1 MTLTDFSDVL
11 DIQDLAKAPVLCQKT
26 HWDNVKWLGV
36 NDRIYWQALS
46 NAVQSSTR
54 IEINHAKNLLSQ
66 FINKEI
72 ENIEV
77 KDGINNKFSGDQSS
91 KCNSVT
97 SRSGMRLALSSANA
111 SDNYTFSTLSTTGG
125 RALNASV
132 AFDDDSFAVEVS
144 AELLASSSTINDG
157 IEYDGG
163 LLIESTD
170 RMESTDLQ
178 CKSIFIS
185 SQDLEPIKSR
195 KYDRFDRFWLVYE
208 ALHFCGYFDGKMFGL
223 VDLSK
228 GSIDSQFQQ
237 HVMHISIVNKG
248 PSRSGFASSSAVS
261 LNLVNSLLRLFMQ
274 YIPECRQYLQF
285 MMDLDCELNR
295 QQFGLIV
302 WLFEN
307 TIGLKSGRQDIDAPL
322 YGQGLNSWQY
332 GHVCFDQD
340 YAIDRQLI
348 QHEQID
354 LDLSDLTKRLI
365 IVDTG
370 IQRST
375 GDGLQRG
382 LNMRHLAYLLGPTIE
397 AGSQDSTNSKAYEAI
412 EQSIFVHEQ
421 IVNALQQSNWQLVGK
436 LLLHYMN
443 LRSMIDPI
451 ALKSKFDTPHDG
463 QVLLHPVNLLLEV
476 GLIYGGSYSGAM
488 GGGVLLLIA
497 SDAAVEDPSLIATA
511 LSDVQLIQTSDGSR
525 PFKSIRQL
533 NYCVLDN
540 AGLTTIIQ

>member
-1 MTLTDFSDVL
+1 MTLASFNNVS
-11 DIQDLAKAPVLCQKT
+11 DIQDLAKASLLCQKA

-36 NDRIYWQALS
+36 NDSIYWYALS
-46 NAVQSSTR
+46 NAVQSSTQ

-66 FINKEI
+66 FLHREI
-72 ENIEV
+72 ENTDV
-77 KDGINNKFSGDQSS
+77 KDVFNNKSSGDQSS
-91 KCNSVT
+91 KCQGVT
-97 SRSGMRLALSSANA
+97 SKSGMRLALSSANA
-111 SDNYTFSTLSTTGG
+111 SDNFTFSTLSTTGG
-125 RALNASV
+125 RAINASV

-144 AELLASSSTINDG
+144 AELLVSSSMINDG

-170 RMESTDLQ
+170 RMESADLQ

-185 SQDLEPIKSR
+185 SQDLESIKSR
-195 KYDRFDRFWLVYE
+195 RYDRSDRFWLVYE
-208 ALHFCGYFDGKMFGL
+208 ALHFCGYFNGKLFGL
-223 VDLSK
+223 NDLSI
-228 GSIDSQFQQ
+228 GSVNTEFQQ
-237 HVMHISIVNKG
+237 RVMHIKILNKG

-261 LNLVNSLLRLFMQ
+261 LNLLNSLLRLFMQ
-274 YIPECRQYLQF
+274 YIPECRRYLQF
-285 MMDLDCELNR
+285 MMDLDCDLNR

-322 YGQGLNSWQY
+322 YGHGLNSWQY
-332 GHVCFDQD
+332 GPVFFDQG

-348 QHEQID
+348 QHGQID
-354 LDLSDLTKRLI
+354 LGVSELTKRLV

-397 AGSQDSTNSKAYEAI
+397 AGSQDSTNSKAYQAI

-421 IVNALQQSNWQLVGK
+421 IVNAIQQFNWQLVGK
-436 LLLHYMN
+436 LLLQYMN
-443 LRSMIDPI
+443 LRQIIDPN
-451 ALKSKFDTPHDG
+451 ALKSKFDTSHDG
-463 QVLLHPVNLLLEV
+463 QVLLQPVNQLLKM

-497 SDAAVEDPSLIATA
+497 SDAAVEDLSLIATA
-511 LSDVQLIQTSDGSR
+511 LSDVQLMQTSDGSR
-525 PFKSIRQL
+525 PFKSIRRL
-533 NYCVLDN
+533 DYRVLDS
-540 AGLTTIIQ
+540 AGLTTITQ

>member
-1 MTLTDFSDVL
+1 MTLASFNNVS
-11 DIQDLAKAPVLCQKT
+11 DIQDLAKASLLCQKA

-36 NDRIYWQALS
+36 NDSIYWYALS
-46 NAVQSSTR
+46 NAVQSSTQ

-66 FINKEI
+66 FLHREI
-72 ENIEV
+72 ENTDV
-77 KDGINNKFSGDQSS
+77 KDVFNNKSSGDQSS
-91 KCNSVT
+91 KCQGVT
-97 SRSGMRLALSSANA
+97 SKSGMRLALSSANA

-144 AELLASSSTINDG
+144 AELLASSSMINDG

-170 RMESTDLQ
+170 RMESVDLQ

-185 SQDLEPIKSR
+185 SQDLESIKSR
-195 KYDRFDRFWLVYE
+195 RYDRSDRFWLVYE
-208 ALHFCGYFDGKMFGL
+208 ALHFCGYFDGKLFGL
-223 VDLSK
+223 IDLSI
-228 GSIDSQFQQ
+228 GSVNTEFQQ
-237 HVMHISIVNKG
+237 RVMHISIVNKG

-261 LNLVNSLLRLFMQ
+261 LNLLNSLLRLFMQ
-274 YIPECRQYLQF
+274 FIPKCCQYLQF
-285 MMDLDCELNR
+285 MMDLDCDLNR

-322 YGQGLNSWQY
+322 YGHGLNSWQY
-332 GHVCFDQD
+332 GPVFFDQN

-354 LDLSDLTKRLI
+354 LDVFELTNRLI

-397 AGSQDSTNSKAYEAI
+397 AGSQESTNSKAYEAI

-421 IVNALQQSNWQLVGK
+421 IVNALRQANWQQMGK
-436 LLLHYMN
+436 LLLQYMN
-443 LRSMIDPI
+443 LRQIIDPN

-463 QVLLHPVNLLLEV
+463 QVLLHPVNQLLEM

-488 GGGVLLLIA
+488 GGGVLLLMA

-511 LSDVQLIQTSDGSR
+511 LSDVQLMQTSDGSR
-525 PFKSIRQL
+525 PFESIRRL
-533 NYCVLDN
+533 DYRVLDSV
-540 AGLTTIIQ
+540 GLTTIIQ